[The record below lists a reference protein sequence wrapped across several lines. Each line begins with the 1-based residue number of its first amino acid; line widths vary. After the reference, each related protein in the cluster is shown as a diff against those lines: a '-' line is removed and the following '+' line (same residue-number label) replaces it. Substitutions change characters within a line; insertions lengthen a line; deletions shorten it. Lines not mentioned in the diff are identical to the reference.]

1 MRFDQYLRQSRQ
13 TFPSPR
19 KMTSNP
25 FLLIPIHLGQPLV
38 WFVLSRHCLFLTF
51 HIEWRTDWVCVC
63 VWSRLACGSWDSV
76 MLSVQLSCSVV
87 SPSLQPYG
95 LQHARPPC
103 PSSVPTACSNSCPLS
118 RWCYP
123 TIPSSVVPFPSCLQ
137 SCPASGSF
145 LANQFFTSGG
155 QSTGVS
161 ASASVLAM
169 TIQDWFPSG
178 LIDSCC
184 GLC

>member
-19 KMTSNP
+19 KFTSNP

-87 SPSLQPYG
+87 SNSLWPYAM
-95 LQHARPPC
+95 QHAKLPC
-103 PSSVPTACSNSCPLS
+103 SSPSPGACSYSCPLS
-118 RWCYP
+118 QWCHP
-123 TIPSSVVPFPSCLQ
+123 AISSSVIPFSLCLQ
-137 SCPASGSF
+137 SFPASGSF
-145 LANQFFTSGG
+145 LMSHLFPSGG
-155 QSTGVS
+155 QSVGAS
-161 ASASVLAM
+161 PSASVFPM
-169 TIQDWFPSG
+169 NIQVW
-178 LIDSCC
+178 L
-184 GLC
+184 L